1 MQLVFPNFEPW
12 KFSYSTSKVDDQNTS
27 CMQLSKVTERIWIL
41 SFFLFFIGFNLFAQ
55 SQKSTSTSVNQLS
68 DDQVLE
74 FYRRAQAS
82 GLSEMQIEQAALE
95 RGYTLSDIARM
106 RQRISEAQTKKTTA
120 DKKDLSDTT
129 SKLNGRKQ
137 LGDLSKREILKKKK
151 EDEDTLK
158 QVKPKKLEIFGSKL
172 FQSTDLTFEP
182 NLRIATP
189 KNYQLGPDDE
199 LVIDIFGNAS
209 DSYRLKVSPE
219 GTVKVLNLAPV
230 YVSGLTIEEA
240 KERLVSRLRQAYSGL
255 NSGGGTYAVVNLGN
269 IRSIRVSIIGEVVKP
284 GSYTVS
290 SLATAF
296 NALYLCGGPDS
307 MGTYRNIRVLRNN
320 KVVRTI
326 DLYQFLLTGEQAD
339 NILLQDQ
346 DIIQVPFFTN
356 RIELDGE
363 IKRPAIYE
371 IKENESLEQLL
382 QFSGGFT
389 SMAYRAYVTGRR
401 PTDREIEVLNI
412 PQGELKN
419 FKLQNGDR
427 IEVGKILLDRYQNRV
442 QIQGAVFRPGDYA
455 LTPETKTFGQL
466 LKKADGLKENA
477 FRNRAVIFREKENGE
492 PQVVS
497 VDINKILKGEIPD
510 LELQRQD
517 SIVIKTIKEL
527 REEAFV
533 TLLGETNSEGDA
545 PYAEG
550 MTVADLV
557 LIGGGLTEGA
567 IGSRIEIARRVKE
580 LNSDREYKVEIIRL
594 NIDPK
599 LNLSPEDSKFKL
611 QPFDIVYIR
620 KAPNYEEQRS
630 VHVMGEVNYPGT
642 YAIVNTDEKISN
654 LLERTGGI
662 KVTGYLPGALFQR
675 KGARIG
681 IDIAQ
686 IMNNPSVEGNI
697 TLEDGDT
704 LIVPKRSEIVSIG
717 GAVLN
722 PSSINFTKGY
732 DFRDYLSQ
740 AGGYDERA
748 QRGRAFITYANG
760 FTQRTRKFIFFKVYP
775 KVEPGA
781 TIYVPFKPIDDKRSD
796 ITAPV
801 ILSFTSTLIIALAT
815 ILRN

>member
-1 MQLVFPNFEPW
+1 MQSDLPNFERW
-12 KFSYSTSKVDDQNTS
+12 KFSDYSSTNDDQTTS
-27 CMQLSKVTERIWIL
+27 GMQLTKVIERIWLL
-41 SFFLFFIGFNLFAQ
+41 SFFLLFTGFSLLAQ
-55 SQKSTSTSVNQLS
+55 SQKSTSVNQLS
-68 DDQVLE
+68 DEQVLE
-74 FYRRAQAS
+74 FYKRGQAS
-82 GLSEMQIEQAALE
+82 GLTEMQIEQAALE

-106 RQRISEAQTKKTTA
+106 RQRISEVQNKKITT

-129 SKLNGRKQ
+129 STTKLSGRKQ
-137 LGDLSKREILKKKK
+137 IGELSKRDIRKNK
-151 EDEDTLK
+151 EEEEDSLE
-158 QVKPKKLEIFGSKL
+158 VKPKKLEIYGSKL
-172 FQSTDLTFEP
+172 FQSNDLTFEP

-199 LVIDIFGNAS
+199 LIVDIFGNAS
-209 DSYRLKVSPE
+209 DNYRLKVTPE
-219 GTVKVLNLAPV
+219 GTVKILNLAPV

-240 KERLVSRLRQAYSGL
+240 KERIVSRLRQAYSGL
-255 NSGGGTYAVVNLGN
+255 NSGGGTYAAVNLGN
-269 IRSIRVSIIGEVVKP
+269 IRSIKVNIIGEVVKP

-307 MGTYRNIRVLRNN
+307 NGTYRNIRILRNN
-320 KVVRTI
+320 KLVRTI
-326 DLYQFLLTGEQAD
+326 DLYQFLLTGEQSD

-346 DIIQVPFFTN
+346 DIIQVPFFAN

-363 IKRPAIYE
+363 VKRPAIYE

-382 QFSGGFT
+382 QFAGGFT
-389 SMAYRAYVTGRR
+389 SMAYKAYVTGRR

-412 PQGELKN
+412 SQNDTKT
-419 FKLQNGDR
+419 FKIKNGDR
-427 IEVGKILLDRYQNRV
+427 IEVGKILDRYQNRV

-455 LTPETKTFGQL
+455 LTPETKTISQL
-466 LKKADGLKENA
+466 LTKADGLKENA
-477 FRNRAVIFREKENGE
+477 FRNRAIIFREKENGE
-492 PQVVS
+492 PQIVS
-497 VDINKILKGEIPD
+497 LDLNKILKGEVPD
-510 LELQRQD
+510 VELQRQD
-517 SIVIKTIKEL
+517 SIVVKSIKEL

-533 TLLGETNSEGDA
+533 TLLGEVNSTGDT
-545 PYAEG
+545 PYAEN

-557 LIGGGLTEGA
+557 LIGGGFTEGA

-580 LNSDREYKVEIIRL
+580 LSSDRDYKVEIIKL
-594 NIDPK
+594 DIDTK
-599 LNLSPEDSKFKL
+599 LNLSAEDSKFKL
-611 QPFDIVYIR
+611 QPFDIIYIR
-620 KAPNYEEQRS
+620 KAPNYEKQRS

-642 YAIVNTDEKISN
+642 YAIINSDEKISN

-662 KVTGYLPGALFQR
+662 KATGYLPGALFQR
-675 KGARIG
+675 KGERIG

-722 PSSINFTKGY
+722 PSSINFTSGY
-732 DFRDYLSQ
+732 DFNDYLSQ
-740 AGGYDERA
+740 AGGYDEQA

-760 FTQRTRKFIFFKVYP
+760 FTQRTRKFLFFRMYP
-775 KVEPGA
+775 KVEPGSN
-781 TIYVPFKPIDDKRSD
+781 IYVPFKPVDNKKSD

-801 ILSFTSTLIIALAT
+801 ILSFASTLIIALAT

>member
-1 MQLVFPNFEPW
+1 
-12 KFSYSTSKVDDQNTS
+12 
-27 CMQLSKVTERIWIL
+27 MQLSKVTERIWLL
-41 SFFLFFIGFNLFAQ
+41 SFFLLFTGFTLLAQ

-151 EDEDTLK
+151 EEEDTVK
-158 QVKPKKLEIFGSKL
+158 VKPKKLEIFGSKL

-307 MGTYRNIRVLRNN
+307 MGTYRNIRILRNN

-326 DLYQFLLTGEQAD
+326 DLYQFLLTGEQSD

-389 SMAYRAYVTGRR
+389 SMAYKAYVTGRR

-412 PQGELKN
+412 PQTDLKN

-497 VDINKILKGEIPD
+497 VDINKIVKGEIPD
-510 LELQRQD
+510 IELQRQD

-533 TLLGETNSEGDA
+533 TLLGEANSEGDA

-557 LIGGGLTEGA
+557 LIGGGFTEGA
-567 IGSRIEIARRVKE
+567 IGSRIEIARRVKQ
-580 LNSDREYKVEIIRL
+580 LSSDREYKVEIIRL
-594 NIDPK
+594 DIDPK

-654 LLERTGGI
+654 LLDRTGGI
-662 KVTGYLPGALFQR
+662 KATGYLPGALFQR

-686 IMNNPSVEGNI
+686 VMNNPSVEGNI

-704 LIVPKRSEIVSIG
+704 LIVPKRSEIVSIA

>member
-1 MQLVFPNFEPW
+1 M
-12 KFSYSTSKVDDQNTS
+12 SKLQVN
-27 CMQLSKVTERIWIL
+27 MYLMKVTERIWLL
-41 SFFLFFIGFNLFAQ
+41 SICLLFTGFSLLAQ

-74 FYRRAQAS
+74 FYKKAQAS

-106 RQRISEAQTKKTTA
+106 RQRISEVQNKKSLT
-120 DKKDLSDTT
+120 DKRDLSDSTN
-129 SKLNGRKQ
+129 KVNGRKQ

-412 PQGELKN
+412 PQSDLKN

-477 FRNRAVIFREKENGE
+477 FKNRAVIFREKENGE

-497 VDINKILKGEIPD
+497 VDINKVLKGEIPD
-510 LELQRQD
+510 IELQRQD

-533 TLLGETNSEGDA
+533 TLLGEANSEGDA

-557 LIGGGLTEGA
+557 LIGGGFTEGA

-580 LNSDREYKVEIIRL
+580 LSSDRVYKVEIIRL
-594 NIDPK
+594 DIDPK

-662 KVTGYLPGALFQR
+662 KATGYLPGALFQR

-740 AGGYDERA
+740 AGGYQELA
-748 QRGRAFITYANG
+748 QRGRGFITYANG
-760 FTQRTRKFIFFKVYP
+760 FTQRTRRFLFFRIYP
-775 KVEPGA
+775 KVEPGS
-781 TIYVPFKPIDDKRSD
+781 TIYVPFQPVDNKKSD

>member
-1 MQLVFPNFEPW
+1 MYL
-12 KFSYSTSKVDDQNTS
+12 
-27 CMQLSKVTERIWIL
+27 MKVTERIWLL
-41 SFFLFFIGFNLFAQ
+41 SICLLFTGFSLLAQ

-68 DDQVLE
+68 DEQVLE
-74 FYRRAQAS
+74 FYKKAQAS

-106 RQRISEAQTKKTTA
+106 RQRISEVQNKKTLT
-120 DKKDLSDTT
+120 DKRDLSDTT
-129 SKLNGRKQ
+129 TKANGRKQ

-230 YVSGLTIEEA
+230 YVSGLTVEEA

-389 SMAYRAYVTGRR
+389 SMAYKAYVTGRR

-412 PQGELKN
+412 PQEDLKN

-510 LELQRQD
+510 IALQRQD

-533 TLLGETNSEGDA
+533 TLLGEANSEGDA

-557 LIGGGLTEGA
+557 LIGGGFTEGA

-580 LNSDREYKVEIIRL
+580 LNSDRVYKVEIIRL
-594 NIDPK
+594 DIDPK
-599 LNLSPEDSKFKL
+599 LNLSPEDAKFKL

-662 KVTGYLPGALFQR
+662 KATGYLPGALFQR

-704 LIVPKRSEIVSIG
+704 LIVPKRSEIVTIG

-740 AGGYDERA
+740 AGGYQELA
-748 QRGRAFITYANG
+748 QRGRGFITYANG
-760 FTQRTRKFIFFKVYP
+760 FTQRTRRFLFFRIYP
-775 KVEPGA
+775 KVEPGSI
-781 TIYVPFKPIDDKRSD
+781 IYVPFQPVDNKKSD

>member
-412 PQGELKN
+412 PQGQLKN

-427 IEVGKILLDRYQNRV
+427 IEVGKILLDRYQDRV

>member
-1 MQLVFPNFEPW
+1 M
-12 KFSYSTSKVDDQNTS
+12 DDQNTS
-27 CMQLSKVTERIWIL
+27 RMQLTKVTERIWLL
-41 SFFLFFIGFNLFAQ
+41 SICLLFTGFTLFAQ

-74 FYRRAQAS
+74 FYKKAQAS

-106 RQRISEAQTKKTTA
+106 RQRIAEVQNKKSLT

-129 SKLNGRKQ
+129 SKQNGRKQ
-137 LGDLSKREILKKKK
+137 IGELSKRDIPKDKK
-151 EDEDTLK
+151 DLEDTLK
-158 QVKPKKLEIFGSKL
+158 VKPKKLEIFGSKL
-172 FQSTDLTFEP
+172 FKSNELTFEP

-199 LVIDIFGNAS
+199 LIVDIFGNAS
-209 DSYRLKVSPE
+209 DNYRLKVSPE

-230 YVSGLTIEEA
+230 YVSGLTIDEA

-255 NSGGGTYAVVNLGN
+255 NTGGGTYAVINLGN

-284 GSYTVS
+284 GTYTIS

-307 MGTYRNIRVLRNN
+307 TGSYRNIRVLRNN
-320 KVVRTI
+320 KLVRTI
-326 DLYQFLLTGEQAD
+326 DLYQFLLTGEQSD

-346 DIIQVPFFTN
+346 DIIQVPFYSN

-371 IKENESLEQLL
+371 IKENESLDQLL
-382 QFSGGFT
+382 QFAGGFT
-389 SMAYRAYVTGRR
+389 SIAYKAYVTGRR

-412 PQGELKN
+412 PQAELKN

-427 IEVGKILLDRYQNRV
+427 IEVGKILERYQNRV
-442 QIQGAVFRPGDYA
+442 QINGAVFRPGDYA
-455 LTPETKTFGQL
+455 ITSETKTFSQL

-477 FRNRAVIFREKENGE
+477 FKNRALIFREKENGE
-492 PQVVS
+492 PQIVS
-497 VDINKILKGEIPD
+497 VDIEKVLKAEASDIV
-510 LELQRQD
+510 LQRQD
-517 SIVIKTIKEL
+517 SIVIKSIKEL

-533 TLLGETNSEGDA
+533 TLLGEVNSEGDT

-557 LIGGGLTEGA
+557 LIGGGFTEGA

-580 LNSDREYKVEIIRL
+580 LNSDREYKVEIIKL
-594 NIDPK
+594 DIDPK

-611 QPFDIVYIR
+611 QPFDIIYIR
-620 KAPNYEEQRS
+620 KAPNYEQQRS
-630 VHVMGEVNYPGT
+630 VYVMGEVNYPGS

-662 KVTGYLPGALFQR
+662 KTTGYLPGALFQR

-732 DFRDYLSQ
+732 DFQDYLSQ
-740 AGGYDERA
+740 AGGYQELA

-760 FTQRTRKFIFFKVYP
+760 FTQRTRRFLFFRIYP

-781 TIYVPFKPIDDKRSD
+781 TIYVPFQPLDNKKSD

>member
-1 MQLVFPNFEPW
+1 
-12 KFSYSTSKVDDQNTS
+12 
-27 CMQLSKVTERIWIL
+27 MQLSKVTERIWLL
-41 SFFLFFIGFNLFAQ
+41 SFFLLFTGFTLLAQ

-151 EDEDTLK
+151 EEEDTVK
-158 QVKPKKLEIFGSKL
+158 VKPKKLEIFGSKL

-307 MGTYRNIRVLRNN
+307 MGTYRNIRILRNN

-326 DLYQFLLTGEQAD
+326 DLYQFLLTGEQSD

-389 SMAYRAYVTGRR
+389 SMAYKAYVTGRR

-412 PQGELKN
+412 PQTDLKN

-497 VDINKILKGEIPD
+497 VDINKIVKGEIPD
-510 LELQRQD
+510 IELQRQD

-533 TLLGETNSEGDA
+533 TLLGEANSEGDA

-557 LIGGGLTEGA
+557 LIGGGFTEGA

-580 LNSDREYKVEIIRL
+580 LSSDREYKVEIIRL
-594 NIDPK
+594 DIDPK

-654 LLERTGGI
+654 LLDRTGGI
-662 KVTGYLPGALFQR
+662 KATGYLPGALFQR

-686 IMNNPSVEGNI
+686 VMNNPSVEGNI

-704 LIVPKRSEIVSIG
+704 LIVPKRSEIVSIA

>member
-1 MQLVFPNFEPW
+1 MFKLQVYMYL
-12 KFSYSTSKVDDQNTS
+12 
-27 CMQLSKVTERIWIL
+27 MKVTERIWLL
-41 SFFLFFIGFNLFAQ
+41 SICLLFTGFSLLAQ

-74 FYRRAQAS
+74 FYKKAQAS

-106 RQRISEAQTKKTTA
+106 RQRISEVQNKKILT
-120 DKKDLSDTT
+120 DKRDLSDSTT
-129 SKLNGRKQ
+129 KVNGRKQ
-137 LGDLSKREILKKKK
+137 LGDLSKREVLKKKN
-151 EDEDTLK
+151 EEEDTLK
-158 QVKPKKLEIFGSKL
+158 KVKPKKLEIFGSKL

-389 SMAYRAYVTGRR
+389 SMAYKAYVTGRR

-412 PQGELKN
+412 PQGDLKN

-497 VDINKILKGEIPD
+497 VDINKVIKGEIPD
-510 LELQRQD
+510 IELQRQD

-533 TLLGETNSEGDA
+533 TLLGEANSEGDA

-557 LIGGGLTEGA
+557 LIGGGFTEGA

-580 LNSDREYKVEIIRL
+580 LNSDRVYKVEIIRL
-594 NIDPK
+594 DIDPK

-662 KVTGYLPGALFQR
+662 KATGYLPGALFQR

-740 AGGYDERA
+740 AGGYQELA
-748 QRGRAFITYANG
+748 QRGRGFITYANG
-760 FTQRTRKFIFFKVYP
+760 FTQRTRRFLFFRIYP
-775 KVEPGA
+775 KVEPGS
-781 TIYVPFKPIDDKRSD
+781 TIYVPFQPVENKKSD

>member
-1 MQLVFPNFEPW
+1 MR
-12 KFSYSTSKVDDQNTS
+12 
-27 CMQLSKVTERIWIL
+27 LSKVIGKGNL
-41 SFFLFFIGFNLFAQ
+41 LFLFLLFTGLIVQAQ
-55 SQKSTSTSVNQLS
+55 SQKSTPSSVNQLS
-68 DDQVLE
+68 DEQVLE
-74 FYRRAQAS
+74 FFKRAQAS
-82 GLSEMQIEQAALE
+82 GMSEMQIEQAALA
-95 RGYTLSDIARM
+95 RGYSLSDIARM
-106 RQRISEAQTKKTTA
+106 RQRIAEVQNKKTLTNKN
-120 DKKDLSDTT
+120 DPYDTT
-129 SKLNGRKQ
+129 TTINQSGRKQ
-137 LGDLSKREILKKKK
+137 IGELSKREILKKRK
-151 EDEDTLK
+151 ELEDSLK
-158 QVKPKKLEIFGSKL
+158 TKAKKLEIFGSKL

-199 LVIDIFGNAS
+199 LIVDIFGNAS

-219 GTVKVLNLAPV
+219 GTVKVLNLSPI

-240 KERLVSRLRQAYSGL
+240 KERLVSRLRQAYAGL

-269 IRSIRVSIIGEVVKP
+269 IRSIKVSIIGEVVRP

-307 MGTYRNIRVLRNN
+307 NGTYRNIRVLRNN
-320 KVVRTI
+320 KLIRTI
-326 DLYQFLLTGEQAD
+326 DLYQFLLSGEQSD

-346 DIIQVPFFTN
+346 DIIQVPFYTN
-356 RIELDGE
+356 RLELDGDV
-363 IKRPAIYE
+363 KRPAIYE
-371 IKENESLEQLL
+371 LKENETLEQLL
-382 QFSGGFT
+382 LFAGGFT
-389 SMAYRAYVTGRR
+389 STSYKAYLTGRR
-401 PTDREIEVLNI
+401 ASDRDIQILNI
-412 PQGELKN
+412 PLADIKT
-419 FKLQNGDR
+419 FKVQNGDR
-427 IEVGKILLDRYQNRV
+427 FEVGQILLDRYQNRV

-455 LTPETKTFGQL
+455 ITEDAKTFSQI

-477 FRNRAVIFREKENGE
+477 FRNRAIIFREKENGE

-510 LELQRQD
+510 IELQRQD
-517 SIVIKTIKEL
+517 SIVVKTIKEL

-533 TLLGETNSEGDA
+533 TLIGEVNSERDA
-545 PYAEG
+545 PYAEN
-550 MTVADLV
+550 MTVADLI
-557 LIGGGLTEGA
+557 LIGGGFTEGA

-580 LNSDREYKVEIIRL
+580 FNSDKDYKVEIIQL
-594 NIDPK
+594 DIDPK

-611 QPFDIVYIR
+611 QPFDIVYVR
-620 KAPNYEEQRS
+620 KAPNYEIQRS
-630 VHVMGEVNYPGT
+630 VYVMGEVNYPGT
-642 YAIVNTDEKISN
+642 YAVINSDEKISN

-662 KVTGYLPGALFQR
+662 KSTGYLPGAVFQR

-686 IMNNPSVEGNI
+686 IMSNPSVEGNI

-732 DFRDYLSQ
+732 NFQAYLSQ

-760 FTQRTRKFIFFKVYP
+760 FTQRTRRFLFFKIYP
-775 KVEPGA
+775 KVEPGSN
-781 TIYVPFKPIDDKRSD
+781 IYVPFKPIDDKRSD
-796 ITAPV
+796 ITGPV
-801 ILSFTSTLIIALAT
+801 ILSFASTLIIALAT

>member
-1 MQLVFPNFEPW
+1 M
-12 KFSYSTSKVDDQNTS
+12 SKLQVY
-27 CMQLSKVTERIWIL
+27 MYLMKVTERIWLL
-41 SFFLFFIGFNLFAQ
+41 SICLLFTGFSLLAQ

-68 DDQVLE
+68 DEQVLE
-74 FYRRAQAS
+74 FYKKAQAS

-106 RQRISEAQTKKTTA
+106 RQRISEVQNKKTLT
-120 DKKDLSDTT
+120 DKRDLSDSTT
-129 SKLNGRKQ
+129 KVNGRKQ
-137 LGDLSKREILKKKK
+137 LGDLSKREVLKKKK

-158 QVKPKKLEIFGSKL
+158 QVKSKKLEIFGSKL

-510 LELQRQD
+510 IELHRQD

-533 TLLGETNSEGDA
+533 TLLGEANSEGDA

-557 LIGGGLTEGA
+557 LIGGGFTEGA

-580 LNSDREYKVEIIRL
+580 LNSDRVYKVEIIRL
-594 NIDPK
+594 DIDPK

-740 AGGYDERA
+740 AGGYQELA
-748 QRGRAFITYANG
+748 QRGRGFITYANG
-760 FTQRTRKFIFFKVYP
+760 FTQRTRRFLFFRIYP
-775 KVEPGA
+775 KVEPGS
-781 TIYVPFKPIDDKRSD
+781 TIYVPFQPVDNKRSD

>member
-1 MQLVFPNFEPW
+1 MHI
-12 KFSYSTSKVDDQNTS
+12 SKVAVKIS
-27 CMQLSKVTERIWIL
+27 FLCLFL
-41 SFFLFFIGFNLFAQ
+41 SFTRFSLLAQ

-74 FYRRAQAS
+74 FYKKAQAS

-106 RQRISEAQTKKTTA
+106 RQRISEVQNKKTLT
-120 DKKDLSDTT
+120 DKRDLSDTT
-129 SKLNGRKQ
+129 TKANGRKQ

-151 EDEDTLK
+151 EEEDTVK
-158 QVKPKKLEIFGSKL
+158 VKPKKLEIFGSKL

-230 YVSGLTIEEA
+230 YVSGLTVEEA

-389 SMAYRAYVTGRR
+389 SMAYKAYVTGRR

-412 PQGELKN
+412 PQTDLKN

-510 LELQRQD
+510 IALQRQD

-533 TLLGETNSEGDA
+533 TLLGEANSEGDA

-557 LIGGGLTEGA
+557 LIGGGFTEGA

-580 LNSDREYKVEIIRL
+580 LNSDRDYKVEIIRL
-594 NIDPK
+594 DIDPK
-599 LNLSPEDSKFKL
+599 LNLSPEDAKFKL

-662 KVTGYLPGALFQR
+662 KATGYLPGALFQR

-704 LIVPKRSEIVSIG
+704 LIVPKRSEIVTIG

-732 DFRDYLSQ
+732 DFQDYLSQ
-740 AGGYDERA
+740 AGGYNERA

-760 FTQRTRKFIFFKVYP
+760 FTQRTRKFLFFKVYP

-781 TIYVPFKPIDDKRSD
+781 TIYVPFKPADDKRSD

>member
-1 MQLVFPNFEPW
+1 MQSVFPNFEPW

-27 CMQLSKVTERIWIL
+27 CMQLLKVPERIWL
-41 SFFLFFIGFNLFAQ
+41 LTFFLFFIGLNLLAQ

-151 EDEDTLK
+151 EDEDTVK
-158 QVKPKKLEIFGSKL
+158 IKPKKLEIFGSKL

-296 NALYLCGGPDS
+296 NALYVCGGPDS

-320 KVVRTI
+320 KVIRTI

-389 SMAYRAYVTGRR
+389 SMAYKAYVTGRR

-412 PQGELKN
+412 PQGDLKN

-510 LELQRQD
+510 IELQRQD

>member
-1 MQLVFPNFEPW
+1 M
-12 KFSYSTSKVDDQNTS
+12 
-27 CMQLSKVTERIWIL
+27 KVTERIWL
-41 SFFLFFIGFNLFAQ
+41 LFICLLFTGFSLLAQ

-74 FYRRAQAS
+74 FYKKAQAS

-106 RQRISEAQTKKTTA
+106 RQRIAEVQNKKTLT
-120 DKKDLSDTT
+120 DKRELSDSTT
-129 SKLNGRKQ
+129 KVNGRKQ

-151 EDEDTLK
+151 EEEDTVK
-158 QVKPKKLEIFGSKL
+158 VKPKKLEIFGSKL

-307 MGTYRNIRVLRNN
+307 MGTYRNIRILRNN

-326 DLYQFLLTGEQAD
+326 DLYQFLLTGEQSD

-389 SMAYRAYVTGRR
+389 SMAYKAYVTGRR

-412 PQGELKN
+412 PQTDLKN

-497 VDINKILKGEIPD
+497 VDINKIVKGEIPD
-510 LELQRQD
+510 IELQRQD

-533 TLLGETNSEGDA
+533 TLLGEANSEGDA

-557 LIGGGLTEGA
+557 LIGGGFTEGA

-580 LNSDREYKVEIIRL
+580 LSSDREYKVEIIRL
-594 NIDPK
+594 DIDPK

-654 LLERTGGI
+654 LLDRTGGI
-662 KVTGYLPGALFQR
+662 KATGYLPGALFQR

-686 IMNNPSVEGNI
+686 VMNNPSVEGNI

-704 LIVPKRSEIVSIG
+704 LIVPKRSEIVSIA

-740 AGGYDERA
+740 AGGYQELA
-748 QRGRAFITYANG
+748 QRGRGFITYANG
-760 FTQRTRKFIFFKVYP
+760 FTQRTRRFLFFRIYP
-775 KVEPGA
+775 KVEPGS
-781 TIYVPFKPIDDKRSD
+781 TIYVPFQPVDNKKSD

>member
-1 MQLVFPNFEPW
+1 M
-12 KFSYSTSKVDDQNTS
+12 SKLQVY
-27 CMQLSKVTERIWIL
+27 MYLMKVTERIWLL
-41 SFFLFFIGFNLFAQ
+41 SICLLFTGFSLLAQ

-68 DDQVLE
+68 DEQVLE
-74 FYRRAQAS
+74 FYKKAQAS

-106 RQRISEAQTKKTTA
+106 RQRISEVQNKKTLT
-120 DKKDLSDTT
+120 DKRDLSDSTT
-129 SKLNGRKQ
+129 KVNGRKQ
-137 LGDLSKREILKKKK
+137 LGDLSKREVLKKKK

-158 QVKPKKLEIFGSKL
+158 PVKPKKLEIFGSKL

-510 LELQRQD
+510 IELHRQD

-533 TLLGETNSEGDA
+533 TLLGEANSEGDA

-557 LIGGGLTEGA
+557 LIGGGFTEGA

-580 LNSDREYKVEIIRL
+580 LNSDRVYKVEIIRL
-594 NIDPK
+594 DIDPK

-740 AGGYDERA
+740 AGGYQELA
-748 QRGRAFITYANG
+748 QRGRGFITYANG
-760 FTQRTRKFIFFKVYP
+760 FTQRTRRFLFFRIYP
-775 KVEPGA
+775 KVEPGS
-781 TIYVPFKPIDDKRSD
+781 TIYVPFQPVDNKRSD

>member
-1 MQLVFPNFEPW
+1 MFKLQVYMYL
-12 KFSYSTSKVDDQNTS
+12 
-27 CMQLSKVTERIWIL
+27 MKVTERIWLL
-41 SFFLFFIGFNLFAQ
+41 SICLLFTGFSLLAQ

-74 FYRRAQAS
+74 FYKKAQAS

-106 RQRISEAQTKKTTA
+106 RQRISEVQNKKILT
-120 DKKDLSDTT
+120 DKRDLSDSTT
-129 SKLNGRKQ
+129 KVNGRKQ
-137 LGDLSKREILKKKK
+137 LGDLSKREVLKKKN
-151 EDEDTLK
+151 EEEDTLK
-158 QVKPKKLEIFGSKL
+158 KVKPKKLEIFGSKL

-389 SMAYRAYVTGRR
+389 SMAYKAYVTGRR

-412 PQGELKN
+412 PQGDLKN

-497 VDINKILKGEIPD
+497 VDINKVIKGEIPD
-510 LELQRQD
+510 IELQRQD

-533 TLLGETNSEGDA
+533 TLLGEANSEGDA

-557 LIGGGLTEGA
+557 LIGGGFTEGA

-580 LNSDREYKVEIIRL
+580 LNSDRVYKVEIIRL
-594 NIDPK
+594 DIDPK

-662 KVTGYLPGALFQR
+662 KATGYLPGALFQR

-740 AGGYDERA
+740 AGGYQELA
-748 QRGRAFITYANG
+748 QRGRGFITYANG
-760 FTQRTRKFIFFKVYP
+760 FTQRTRRFLFFRIYP
-775 KVEPGA
+775 KVEPGS
-781 TIYVPFKPIDDKRSD
+781 TIYVPFQPVDNKKSD

>member
-1 MQLVFPNFEPW
+1 MYL
-12 KFSYSTSKVDDQNTS
+12 
-27 CMQLSKVTERIWIL
+27 MKVTERIWLL
-41 SFFLFFIGFNLFAQ
+41 SICLLFTGFSLLAQ

-68 DDQVLE
+68 DEQVLE
-74 FYRRAQAS
+74 FYKKAQAS

-106 RQRISEAQTKKTTA
+106 RQRISEVQNKKTLT
-120 DKKDLSDTT
+120 DKRDLSDSTT
-129 SKLNGRKQ
+129 KVNGRKQ
-137 LGDLSKREILKKKK
+137 LGDLSKREVLKKKK

-158 QVKPKKLEIFGSKL
+158 QVKSKKLEIFGSKL

-510 LELQRQD
+510 IELHRQD

-533 TLLGETNSEGDA
+533 TLLGEANSEGDA

-557 LIGGGLTEGA
+557 LIGGGFTEGA

-580 LNSDREYKVEIIRL
+580 LNSDRVYKVEIIRL
-594 NIDPK
+594 DIDPK

-740 AGGYDERA
+740 AGGYQELA
-748 QRGRAFITYANG
+748 QRGRGFITYANG
-760 FTQRTRKFIFFKVYP
+760 FTQRTRRFLFFRIYP
-775 KVEPGA
+775 KVEPGS
-781 TIYVPFKPIDDKRSD
+781 TIYVPFQPVDNKRSD

>member
-1 MQLVFPNFEPW
+1 MFKLQVYMYL
-12 KFSYSTSKVDDQNTS
+12 
-27 CMQLSKVTERIWIL
+27 MKVTERIWL
-41 SFFLFFIGFNLFAQ
+41 LFICLLFTGFSLLAQ

-74 FYRRAQAS
+74 FYKKAQAS

-106 RQRISEAQTKKTTA
+106 RQRIAEVQNKKTLT
-120 DKKDLSDTT
+120 DKRELSDSTT
-129 SKLNGRKQ
+129 KVNGRKQ

-151 EDEDTLK
+151 EEEDTVK
-158 QVKPKKLEIFGSKL
+158 VKPKKLEIFGSKL

-307 MGTYRNIRVLRNN
+307 MGTYRNIRILRNN

-326 DLYQFLLTGEQAD
+326 DLYQFLLTGEQSD

-389 SMAYRAYVTGRR
+389 SMAYKAYVTGRR

-412 PQGELKN
+412 PQTDLKN

-497 VDINKILKGEIPD
+497 VDINKIVKGEIPD
-510 LELQRQD
+510 IELQRQD

-533 TLLGETNSEGDA
+533 TLLGEANSEGDA

-557 LIGGGLTEGA
+557 LIGGGFTEGA

-580 LNSDREYKVEIIRL
+580 LSSDREYKVEIIRL
-594 NIDPK
+594 DIDPK

-654 LLERTGGI
+654 LLDRTGGI
-662 KVTGYLPGALFQR
+662 KATGYLPGALFQR

-686 IMNNPSVEGNI
+686 VMNNPSVEGNI

-704 LIVPKRSEIVSIG
+704 LIVPKRSEIVSIA

-740 AGGYDERA
+740 AGGYQELA
-748 QRGRAFITYANG
+748 QRGRGFITYANG
-760 FTQRTRKFIFFKVYP
+760 FTQRTRRFLFFRIYP
-775 KVEPGA
+775 KVEPGS
-781 TIYVPFKPIDDKRSD
+781 TIYVPFQPVDNKKSD

>member
-1 MQLVFPNFEPW
+1 MQSVLPNFERW
-12 KFSYSTSKVDDQNTS
+12 KFPYSSSTIDDQNTY
-27 CMQLSKVTERIWIL
+27 CMQLTKVTERILLL
-41 SFFLFFIGFNLFAQ
+41 SLFLLFTGFSLLAQ

-68 DDQVLE
+68 DEQVLE
-74 FYRRAQAS
+74 FYKRAQAS

-106 RQRISEAQTKKTTA
+106 RQRIAEVQNKKSIT

-129 SKLNGRKQ
+129 VKQNGRKQ
-137 LGDLSKREILKKKK
+137 IGELSKRELLKNKKNQ
-151 EDEDTLK
+151 EDTLK
-158 QVKPKKLEIFGSKL
+158 VKPKKLEIFGSKL

-209 DSYRLKVSPE
+209 DSYRLKVTPE

-230 YVSGLTIEEA
+230 YVSGLTIDEA

-269 IRSIRVSIIGEVVKP
+269 IRSIKVSIIGEVVKP

-296 NALYLCGGPDS
+296 NALYVCGGPDS
-307 MGTYRNIRVLRNN
+307 NGTYRNIRILRNN
-320 KVVRTI
+320 KLVRTI

-346 DIIQVPFFTN
+346 DIIQVPFYSN

-363 IKRPAIYE
+363 TKRPAIYE
-371 IKENESLEQLL
+371 IKENESLEHLL
-382 QFSGGFT
+382 QFAGGFT
-389 SMAYRAYVTGRR
+389 SLAYKAYVTGRR

-412 PQGELKN
+412 PQNEFKN

-427 IEVGKILLDRYQNRV
+427 IEIGKILDRYQNRV

-455 LTPETKTFGQL
+455 ITADTKTFGQL

-477 FRNRAVIFREKENGE
+477 FRNRGIIFREKENGE

-497 VDINKILKGEIPD
+497 VDINKILNGEIPD
-510 LELQRQD
+510 IELQRQD

-533 TLLGETNSEGDA
+533 TLLGEVNSEGDA

-557 LIGGGLTEGA
+557 LIGGGFTEGA

-580 LNSDREYKVEIIRL
+580 LSSDRDYKVEIIKL
-594 NIDPK
+594 DIDPK
-599 LNLSPEDSKFKL
+599 LTLSASDSKFKL

-630 VHVMGEVNYPGT
+630 VFVMGEVNYPGA

-662 KVTGYLPGALFQR
+662 KITGYLPGALFQR

-722 PSSINFTKGY
+722 PSSINFTTGY
-732 DFRDYLSQ
+732 KFEDYLSQ

-781 TIYVPFKPIDDKRSD
+781 NIYVPFKPIDDKKSD

-801 ILSFTSTLIIALAT
+801 ILSFASTLIIALAT

>member
-412 PQGELKN
+412 PQGQLKN

>member
-1 MQLVFPNFEPW
+1 M
-12 KFSYSTSKVDDQNTS
+12 SKLQVY
-27 CMQLSKVTERIWIL
+27 MYLMKVTERIWLL
-41 SFFLFFIGFNLFAQ
+41 SICLLFTGFSLLAQ

-68 DDQVLE
+68 DEQVLE
-74 FYRRAQAS
+74 FYKKAQAS

-106 RQRISEAQTKKTTA
+106 RQRISEVQNKKTLT
-120 DKKDLSDTT
+120 DKRDLSDTT
-129 SKLNGRKQ
+129 TKANGRKQ

-230 YVSGLTIEEA
+230 YVSGLTVEEA

-389 SMAYRAYVTGRR
+389 SMAYKAYVTGRR

-412 PQGELKN
+412 PQEDLKN

-510 LELQRQD
+510 IALQRQD

-533 TLLGETNSEGDA
+533 TLLGEANSEGDA

-557 LIGGGLTEGA
+557 LIGGGFTEGA

-580 LNSDREYKVEIIRL
+580 LNSDRVYKVEIIRL
-594 NIDPK
+594 DIDPK
-599 LNLSPEDSKFKL
+599 LNLSPEDAKFKL

-662 KVTGYLPGALFQR
+662 KATGYLPGALFQR

-704 LIVPKRSEIVSIG
+704 LIVPKRSEIVTIG

-740 AGGYDERA
+740 AGGYQELA
-748 QRGRAFITYANG
+748 QRGRGFITYANG
-760 FTQRTRKFIFFKVYP
+760 FTQRTRRFLFFRIYP
-775 KVEPGA
+775 KVEPGSI
-781 TIYVPFKPIDDKRSD
+781 IYVPFQPVDNKKSD